1 MVTVF
6 ELRKAKQH
14 IESVQQAT
22 LTTWKWGIAKT
33 HGLFGSDEWW
43 RNIDSGKLPVHT
55 LNGIITRLFMGG
67 MRDTPEFTMRSDD
80 GRESNWLR
88 YANVGQVPDVYVNK
102 RLEDLYEVS
111 RRIEIDYVLQR
122 NRFFGYGNFF
132 RRHKVVI
139 EVRIG
144 NDA

>member
-6 ELRKAKQH
+6 QLRKAKQH
-14 IESVQQAT
+14 IEDVQRAT
-22 LTTWKWGIAKT
+22 LTTWRFGVAKT

-43 RNIDSGKLPVHT
+43 RNIESGKLPVHT
-55 LNGIITRLFMGG
+55 LSGVITRLFMGG

-88 YANVGQVPDVYVNK
+88 YANDEQAPNLYVSK
-102 RLEDLYEVS
+102 KLEDLYEVG

-122 NRFFGYGNFF
+122 RRFFGYGSFF

-139 EVRIG
+139 EMRIG
-144 NDA
+144 TDA